1 MTAGPVSNAGNEG
14 SPAIGE
20 ASAAAGDQG
29 ALAAGA
35 DDGAAGRPAGA
46 ASFEV
51 PLRWGDLD
59 AQGHVNNARYADYL
73 QEARADYLVDCPGH
87 LTDGGAVV
95 VVQQQIEYR
104 APLVFSQT
112 PITVDVQVVR
122 TGAVRFTLGYTIWQ
136 ADRAVAVARTKLCP
150 YDLAAKR
157 ARPLE
162 KPARQWLDE
171 RAAPAE
177 PLRPVVFRPMTKR
190 ARRTPMRVRWSD
202 IDAYGHVNNVI
213 FFDYIQ
219 EGRIAFT
226 AAAVE
231 GMNDSIGHGYLWFVA
246 RQDVDYLAPVEFR
259 REPYE
264 VRTGV
269 ARFGTTSLTFCS
281 EVADPLSGARLAQAS
296 TVAVFADH
304 RGHPVPVLP
313 EWKAAL
319 EEYRL

>member
-1 MTAGPVSNAGNEG
+1 MSQLTTAPE
-14 SPAIGE
+14 I
-20 ASAAAGDQG
+20 AAEE
-29 ALAAGA
+29 AAGA
-35 DDGAAGRPAGA
+35 DGPASAPTAGRPGP
-46 ASFEV
+46 SGVSIEV

-73 QEARADYLVDCPGH
+73 QEARADYLEVCPGD
-87 LTDGGAVV
+87 LLGSGAV

-104 APLVFSQT
+104 APLVFSHT
-112 PITVDVQVVR
+112 PITVDIAVVR
-122 TGAVRFTLGYTIWQ
+122 VGAAQFTFAYTIWQ
-136 ADRAVAVARTKLCP
+136 EDRVVAVARTKLCP
-150 YDLAAKR
+150 YDVQAQR
-157 ARPLE
+157 ARRLGNPE
-162 KPARQWLDE
+162 RQWLSE
-171 RAAPAE
+171 QVQAVE
-177 PLRPVVFRPMTKR
+177 PLRPLVFRPMTAR

-231 GMNDSIGHGYLWFVA
+231 GMNDSIDEGHLWFVA

-269 ARFGTTSLTFCS
+269 AHFGTTSLVFCS
-281 EVADPLSGARLAQAS
+281 EVADPRGGARLAQAS

-304 RGHPVPVLP
+304 RGRPTPVLP
-313 EWKAAL
+313 EWKRAL